1 MKSGKVDLISSGT
14 NGRSLT
20 VETEKGMNADLIVS
34 SEVKLP
40 CYGIVVSWDSET
52 FVGKIKTDQEVVGS
66 EFDGIFSMILA
77 HAIAGV
83 DIESPAYIEGIETAV
98 EAVGNN
104 V

>member
-1 MKSGKVDLISSGT
+1 
-14 NGRSLT
+14 
-20 VETEKGMNADLIVS
+20 MNK
-34 SEVKLP
+34 EVKLP

-52 FVGKIKTDQEVVGS
+52 LVGDIKTHPNLVGKTAWSG

-98 EAVGNN
+98 EAVGNHC
-104 V
+104 

>member
-1 MKSGKVDLISSGT
+1 
-14 NGRSLT
+14 
-20 VETEKGMNADLIVS
+20 MNK
-34 SEVKLP
+34 EVKLP

-52 FVGKIKTDQEVVGS
+52 LVGKIKTDQEVVGCF

-104 V
+104 D

>member
-1 MKSGKVDLISSGT
+1 
-14 NGRSLT
+14 
-20 VETEKGMNADLIVS
+20 MNK
-34 SEVKLP
+34 EVKLP

-52 FVGKIKTDQEVVGS
+52 LVGKIKTPTLLGRSIFCEAAQLANKSRRPDQIHMFP

-104 V
+104 D